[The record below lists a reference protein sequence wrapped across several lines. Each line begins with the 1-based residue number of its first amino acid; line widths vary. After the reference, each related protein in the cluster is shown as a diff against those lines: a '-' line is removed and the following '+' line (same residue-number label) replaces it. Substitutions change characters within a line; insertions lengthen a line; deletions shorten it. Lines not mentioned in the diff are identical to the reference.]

1 MAQQVKNG
9 PAIQA
14 PQEMPVQ
21 SLSWEDPPEEEMA
34 TQSSILPWQI
44 PWTEEPGGL
53 QSTGSWR
60 AGHDWATKRSRAC
73 TLTHTHTHT
82 HTRVR
87 AQSNEILRTIL
98 SESIAKMWWKS
109 TSSIDQI
116 FVQTSVSPEVLLI
129 RGKGRVKGKWWQE
142 HRCLF
147 ILVVYT
153 DWRFSTCHTSYIYF
167 IFFSLCWVSHTV
179 LFLVN

>member
-1 MAQQVKNG
+1 MRLQYRPRRRCLFSPSAGK
-9 PAIQA
+9 
-14 PQEMPVQ
+14 
-21 SLSWEDPPEEEMA
+21 
-34 TQSSILPWQI
+34 I
-44 PWTEEPGGL
+44 PWRRKWQPNPVFSPDKSHGQRSLVGYSPQGREELDTTEWL
-53 QSTGSWR
+53 SAR
-60 AGHDWATKRSRAC
+60 ARA
-73 TLTHTHTHT
+73 HAQTHT
-82 HTRVR
+82 HTR
-87 AQSNEILRTIL
+87 ANEILHTIL

-109 TSSIDQI
+109 TSSKDQI
-116 FVQTSVSPEVLLI
+116 FVQASVSPEVLLI

-179 LFLVN
+179 LFLVNWE